1 MTTWGEI
8 MIIKLKD
15 YRVQGQ
21 KLKKTEL
28 MNQNTREF
36 ISKLLRKYDKETKIR
51 RRIMKKNTLNKI
63 NLIGI
68 PEYVTKEKRKRI
80 FEEVPEEK

>member
-1 MTTWGEI
+1 
-8 MIIKLKD
+8 
-15 YRVQGQ
+15 
-21 KLKKTEL
+21 

-36 ISKLLRKYDKETKIR
+36 ISKLLRKYNKETKII
-51 RRIMKKNTLNKI
+51 RIIKKQNTVNEI

-80 FEEVPEEK
+80 FKEVPEEI